1 MQPHQPQASIA
12 GAIELCASV
21 QCVVLLP
28 GLYWTAMAVAAARKA
43 VAMKAVGGAQVQVV
57 VEGIGGIQARP

>member
-1 MQPHQPQASIA
+1 MS
-12 GAIELCASV
+12 ASV
-21 QCVVLLP
+21 QCVVLLRALP